1 MPMKRDFVER
11 KREISRYLKFVSS
24 LDTKKIRLADG
35 ALQRDAYEHSEEHE
49 LLKTLKANLFL
60 LLYNLVEATSK
71 NAIEAIFERLS
82 RESVSFDICRRELKQ
97 VVLRNLRV
105 HSADQIY
112 GCITSIAI
120 DVVTKTFRKEQLFSG
135 NVDAREIRKTAK
147 KYGFNCPTKNGDELL
162 TVKSNRNDLAH
173 GDKTFSAVGA
183 DYDVPRLKKI
193 AMQVFRYLGEFIK
206 NIESYL
212 KAKSYLAAPC

>member
-1 MPMKRDFVER
+1 MRRDFVER
-11 KREISRYLKFVSS
+11 KREIRRYLKFVSN
-24 LDTKKIRLADG
+24 LDTKKIRLADRG
-35 ALQRDAYEHSEEHE
+35 LLGDAYEHSEEHE

-60 LLYNLVEATSK
+60 LLYNLVEATVK

-82 RESVSFDICRRELKQ
+82 RESVSFDICRSELKQ
-97 VVLRNLRV
+97 VVLRNLKG
-105 HSADQIY
+105 HSVDQIHVSM
-112 GCITSIAI
+112 TSIAI

-135 NVDAREIRKTAK
+135 NVDAREIRETAK
-147 KYGFNCPTKNGDELL
+147 KYGFNHPTVNGSELL

-193 AMQVFRYLGEFIK
+193 AMQVFKYLGEFIK

-212 KAKSYLAAPC
+212 TSKSYLATP

>member
-1 MPMKRDFVER
+1 M
-11 KREISRYLKFVSS
+11 KFVSS
-24 LDTKKIRLADG
+24 LDSKKVRLADG
-35 ALQRDAYEHSEEHE
+35 ALQGDAYENSEEHE

-60 LLYNLVEATSK
+60 LLYNLVEATVK

-82 RESVSFDICRRELKQ
+82 RESISFDVCRSELKQ
-97 VVLRNLRV
+97 VVLRNLKG
-105 HSADQIY
+105 HSVEQIHVNM
-112 GCITSIAI
+112 TSIAI

-135 NVDAREIRKTAK
+135 NVDAREIRETAK
-147 KYGFNCPTKNGDELL
+147 KYGFNHPTVNGNELL

-206 NIESYL
+206 NIDSYL
-212 KAKSYLAAPC
+212 ASKSYLAAP